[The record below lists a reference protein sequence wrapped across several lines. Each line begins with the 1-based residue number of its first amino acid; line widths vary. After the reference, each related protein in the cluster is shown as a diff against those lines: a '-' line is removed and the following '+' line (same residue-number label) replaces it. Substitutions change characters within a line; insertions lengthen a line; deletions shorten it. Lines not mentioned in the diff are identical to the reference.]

1 MQNLVAE
8 NITKSFH
15 GITVLEN
22 VSYTFKAGSITCI
35 MGNSGIGKTTFLRI
49 LTGLEKPER
58 GSVTG
63 GGKPSVMFQE
73 DRLIEQLNAI
83 ENVKLVLKHKN
94 AAALAEE
101 ELKQLL
107 PKESLKKAVSQLSG
121 GMRRRVALVRAM
133 LAESDTVFLDE
144 PFTGLD
150 LETMRQA
157 VAYIKSRKGSKTL
170 ILVTH
175 DREVCEMLQAKICL
189 LTSSKAVAT
198 IT

>member
-8 NITKSFH
+8 NITKIFH
-15 GITVLEN
+15 GMAVLQN
-22 VSYTFKAGSITCI
+22 ISYTFEVGSITCI

-49 LTGLEKPER
+49 LAGLEKPESGR
-58 GSVTG
+58 VQGL
-63 GGKPSVMFQE
+63 GKPSVMFQE
-73 DRLIEQLNAI
+73 DRLLEQMNAI
-83 ENVKLVLKHKN
+83 ENVTFVLKHKN

-107 PKESLKKAVSQLSG
+107 PGEALKRSVSQLSG
-121 GMRRRVALVRAM
+121 GMKRRVALVRAM
-133 LAESDTVFLDE
+133 LAESDTVLLDE

-150 LETMRQA
+150 LETMKQA
-157 VAYIKSRKGSKTL
+157 AAYIKSRKGSRTL

-175 DREVCEMLQAKICL
+175 EREVCEMLQAKICL